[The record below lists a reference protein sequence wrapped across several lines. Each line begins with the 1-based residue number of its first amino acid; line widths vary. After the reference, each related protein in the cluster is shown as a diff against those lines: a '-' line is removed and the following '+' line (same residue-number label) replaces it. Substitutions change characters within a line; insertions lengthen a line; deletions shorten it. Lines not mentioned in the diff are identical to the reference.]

1 MIWVIVEY
9 IKCAIETPMGMQ
21 KKTNKQMNK

>member
-1 MIWVIVEY
+1 MIWEIVEY

>member
-1 MIWVIVEY
+1 MIWEIVEY

-21 KKTNKQMNK
+21 KKTNKQKAI